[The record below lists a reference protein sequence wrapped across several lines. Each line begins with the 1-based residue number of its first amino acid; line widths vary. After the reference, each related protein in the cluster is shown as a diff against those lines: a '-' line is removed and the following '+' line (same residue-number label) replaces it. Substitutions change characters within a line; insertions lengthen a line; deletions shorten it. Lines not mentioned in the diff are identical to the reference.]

1 MMTGVKSLCGIAQ
14 FGRDR
19 GAALAHALGFRRGKT
34 PAVSSF
40 SELFRALDIEAF
52 EAALSR
58 WIAARRPPG
67 AERVVSLDG
76 KTARG
81 SKDGEAPGQ
90 HLVAAYDADA
100 RAVLAQIR
108 VDAKTNEH
116 KAALQL
122 LGILPLKGTIFVG
135 DAMFCQRDLCAAI
148 IEGGGDY
155 VFFVKDN
162 QPSLDVDIGAGL
174 AYEAQA
180 RSQAAAF
187 SPRCAACC
195 GPRGGPDEQGT
206 RSGRE
211 THPAD
216 NVDPDEAAGLGW
228 AEAGLRVDARADDQA
243 GTDRG
248 DRAWHHEPQLGE
260 SRRGAVAAGDTAA
273 LGHRERAP
281 LPSGCDAGGGCE
293 PGPQGRRPASDGGPA
308 EQHHSRPRGHRGQ
321 PRRRHAQTQ

>member
-1 MMTGVKSLCGIAQ
+1 MGEGSIQGSEALPMPAPLALIDALSQVPDPRDPRGVRHPLPAMLSLAVLAMMTGVKSLCGIAQ

-162 QPSLDVDIGAGL
+162 QPSL
-174 AYEAQA
+174 
-180 RSQAAAF
+180 
-187 SPRCAACC
+187 
-195 GPRGGPDEQGT
+195 
-206 RSGRE
+206 
-211 THPAD
+211 
-216 NVDPDEAAGLGW
+216 
-228 AEAGLRVDARADDQA
+228 
-243 GTDRG
+243 
-248 DRAWHHEPQLGE
+248 
-260 SRRGAVAAGDTAA
+260 
-273 LGHRERAP
+273 
-281 LPSGCDAGGGCE
+281 
-293 PGPQGRRPASDGGPA
+293 
-308 EQHHSRPRGHRGQ
+308 
-321 PRRRHAQTQ
+321 